1 MFVVSGFGHC
11 PAFRWY
17 YYITTVN
24 ISLPQFSSF
33 AEHSVLRS
41 WTIPSIIPHKLIVSP
56 LRRNRRHLV
65 NQATAGHL
73 VMHEI
78 VIGLPPGSAGF
89 AQYCEASVFVFF
101 RFGAFVLPPQMFRQ
115 WKSCF
120 CHGLSKFFKNSFWCF
135 LLCGPFDSEMAVLPT
150 PNFFA
155 IFCVFWD
162 GGNVSPVWRS
172 ANTNVIIP
180 FHGVSTRRE
189 LNNLVNYLMLTY
201 YP

>member
-1 MFVVSGFGHC
+1 
-11 PAFRWY
+11 
-17 YYITTVN
+17 
-24 ISLPQFSSF
+24 
-33 AEHSVLRS
+33 
-41 WTIPSIIPHKLIVSP
+41 
-56 LRRNRRHLV
+56 
-65 NQATAGHL
+65 
-73 VMHEI
+73 
-78 VIGLPPGSAGF
+78 LPP
-89 AQYCEASVFVFF
+89 
-101 RFGAFVLPPQMFRQ
+101 
-115 WKSCF
+115 SCIRREKKRF

-162 GGNVSPVWRS
+162 AGNVSPVWRS

-189 LNNLVNYLMLTY
+189 LNNLVNYLMLTC